1 MNGLSPAAVSSVAR
15 LLASGQVLVC
25 DGAMG
30 TMLHAAGAALD
41 RSLPELNRSDPGLVS
56 TIHDSYLSAGAD
68 IIQANTFGANRL
80 WLADH
85 GFPDKVAEINRAG
98 VRLARAAADRAL
110 EAGRDR
116 PVLVAASVSPAVTAP
131 QRRRT
136 GAAERMEVL
145 REQILALVADDR
157 ADLLILETFGYL
169 DELVEAVTV
178 AAAVTSLPVIAQAT
192 FADDAHTL
200 GGETPREVATVLSG
214 LPVAMIGTNCTIGP
228 QRMLVVAEDL
238 VRYSAVPVSAQ
249 PNAGQPLRTG
259 PRSFEFSIDGGYFS
273 RYLAR
278 FAAAG
283 VTLVGGCCGTTPAHI
298 QAAADTVRGQ
308 HEPAPAR
315 PAARPRGQGGARAA
329 APLAGPSA
337 AGQAAGAL
345 ADQLAAGRFVVAAA
359 VTPPATGHAGD
370 AERTAAELAD
380 RGIGLVFVQPR
391 ENART
396 HLDSLSMALA
406 LQQRVGVE
414 TIAAVTTWDKS
425 IMSLQADLLGAHALG
440 IRAVVSTTG
449 SPPVFGDYP
458 AVDGTWDVDSVGL
471 TGLLAGLN
479 AGRDSNGLALTA
491 RTSFCIGARV
501 NPSARDYP
509 AELARARG
517 AKIAA
522 GARFLVCRPVYELDA
537 LTRLADALDGDGAS
551 PLLLSGG
558 AADLVRASRLPG
570 ARGARGDR
578 SRLHPGRAGARGAAV
593 AAARPGSSWP
603 PRSSPRPRPAGRRG
617 RPGGAGRRPGGSRAA
632 ARRSRL
638 RPPGPAR
645 QAPRRDLFVTLGV
658 RVRSP
663 GYDPGWKAPVP
674 RECLSFGRRAVD
686 RGLPTYLWHCA

>member
-1 MNGLSPAAVSSVAR
+1 MNGAAQTTASPAAR

-41 RSLPELNRSDPGLVS
+41 RSLPELNLSDPGLVA

-68 IIQANTFGANRL
+68 VIQANTFGANQL

-85 GFPDKVAEINRAG
+85 GFPDKVTEINRAG

-110 EAGRDR
+110 ADRTAAGVDR
-116 PVLVAASVSPAVTAP
+116 PVLVAASVSPAVTAQ
-131 QRRRT
+131 QRRRA
-136 GAAERMEVL
+136 GAAERMEVV
-145 REQILALVADDR
+145 REQILALVADDA

-178 AAAVTSLPVIAQAT
+178 AAALTSVPVIAQAT

-200 GGETPREVATVLSG
+200 GGETPREVATVLSA

-238 VRYSAVPVSAQ
+238 VRYSGVPVSAQ

-278 FAAAG
+278 FAEAG

-298 QAAADTVRGQ
+298 RAAAEAVRR
-308 HEPAPAR
+308 EPAPAR
-315 PAARPRGQGGARAA
+315 QPRARARLAPGQLARP
-329 APLAGPSA
+329 PAGLA
-337 AGQAAGAL
+337 AGTL

-380 RGIGLVFVQPR
+380 HGLGLIVVQPR

-396 HLDSLSMALA
+396 HLDSLSLA
-406 LQQRVGVE
+406 LTLRQRVGMEVIA
-414 TIAAVTTWDKS
+414 TITTWDKS

-440 IRAVVSTTG
+440 IRAVVSATG
-449 SPPVFGDYP
+449 SPPVLGDYP
-458 AVDGTWDVDSVGL
+458 AVDGTWEVDSVGL

-491 RTSFCIGARV
+491 RTSFCVGARV
-501 NPSARDYP
+501 NPAARDYP
-509 AELARARG
+509 AELARAR

-522 GARFLVCRPVYELDA
+522 GAQFLLCRPVYELDA
-537 LTRLADALDGDGAS
+537 LTRLAEALDGSGV
-551 PLLLSGG
+551 PLLASVAPLTSFEEADYLAHEVPGTTVPQATLDAMERAGRGG
-558 AADLVRASRLPG
+558 ERAAGVELAAALLARARPLVRGVVMALPAEDPG
-570 ARGARGDR
+570 ALAP
-578 SRLHPGRAGARGAAV
+578 LLAA
-593 AAARPGSSWP
+593 
-603 PRSSPRPRPAGRRG
+603 
-617 RPGGAGRRPGGSRAA
+617 
-632 ARRSRL
+632 
-638 RPPGPAR
+638 
-645 QAPRRDLFVTLGV
+645 LG
-658 RVRSP
+658 
-663 GYDPGWKAPVP
+663 
-674 RECLSFGRRAVD
+674 
-686 RGLPTYLWHCA
+686 